1 MRLEGKVAVITG
13 ASSGIGEGVAQRFL
27 AEGAKVIGC
36 GIEKEAAIQDDNM
49 CYVQADLTQFDAAL
63 NVITEGVKVFGKVD
77 ILVNCAGVT
86 LTGSLED
93 TTTEDFTKQFDI
105 NVVGVFNMCK
115 AAITELK
122 KQPGAAIV
130 NIGSRLGVRPIPAR
144 VSYSSSKAAV
154 TMLTKCI
161 AMEYAPFVRANCIH
175 PGLVETPMIKHRIE
189 GSGDPEA
196 ARAQMANMYLL
207 KRMGTIDDV
216 ANAAIYFASE
226 ESSFVTGEEIG
237 VCGGDLI

>member
-13 ASSGIGEGVAQRFL
+13 ASSGIGEGVAMRFL
-27 AEGAKVIGC
+27 AQGAKVIGC
-36 GIEKEAAIQDDNM
+36 GIEEAAKIEDERF
-49 CYVQADLTQFDAAL
+49 CYVQADLTQFEAATK
-63 NVITEGVKVFGKVD
+63 VIEEGVKAFGQVD

-86 LTGSLED
+86 LTGTLEE
-93 TTTEDFTKQFDI
+93 TTTENFTKQFDI
-105 NVVGVFNMCK
+105 NVTGVFNMCK
-115 AAITELK
+115 AAIGELK

-130 NIGSRLGVRPIPAR
+130 NIGSRLGAKPIPAR
-144 VSYSSSKAAV
+144 LSYSSSKAAV
-154 TMLTKCI
+154 EMLTKCI
-161 AMEYAPFVRANCIH
+161 AMEYAPHVRANCIL
-175 PGLVETPMIKHRIE
+175 PGLVETPMIKDRIE

-216 ANAAIYFASE
+216 ANAAIYLASE
-226 ESSFVTGEEIG
+226 ASSFVTGESIG